1 MVKALQNTVTLHL
14 RSQSLTKCSGI
25 YNEWQTNIV
34 EETLVCSHIA
44 MLVCDMWDNHWSLG
58 AAERVNQM
66 ADRMNATLE
75 IARAQGVTIIHA
87 PSETMAY
94 YAGSPA
100 QERGL
105 NVPAIPAPAEI
116 KHKDYALP
124 IDDSDGGS
132 DTGETAQEPVW
143 TCQHP
148 AILIDQAKDYITD
161 NGLQV
166 LAILKKLEIKRL
178 LIMGVHTNMCI
189 LNRSFAIKQMV
200 RWGMPVA
207 LVRDLT
213 DALYNPAQPPYVSQE
228 MGTELVIAYIEKFWC
243 PSISSA
249 DFSPIEPSSFGM
261 GLAGKEDR

>member
-1 MVKALQNTVTLHL
+1 
-14 RSQSLTKCSGI
+14 
-25 YNEWQTNIV
+25 
-34 EETLVCSHIA
+34 
-44 MLVCDMWDNHWSLG
+44 MLVCDMWDTHWSLG

-66 ADRMNATLE
+66 TPRMNTVLT
-75 IARAQGVTIIHA
+75 IARALGSTIIHA

-100 QERGL
+100 RERAL
-105 NVPAIPAPAEI
+105 SVPAIPAPAEI
-116 KHKDYALP
+116 EHKDYALP

-132 DTGETAQEPVW
+132 DTGETVHEPVW
-143 TCQHP
+143 IYQHP
-148 AILIDQAKDYITD
+148 AILIDHAMDYITD

-166 LAILKKLEIKRL
+166 LAILNKLEIKRL

-213 DALYNPAQPPYVSQE
+213 DALYNPALPPYVSQE
-228 MGTELVIAYIEKFWC
+228 MGTELVIAIYREILVPHHC
-243 PSISSA
+243 
-249 DFSPIEPSSFGM
+249 
-261 GLAGKEDR
+261 